1 MVQKEKCWQLII
13 LNMVATSAFMLENM
27 KGNLQ
32 SEFYCNST

>member
-1 MVQKEKCWQLII
+1 
-13 LNMVATSAFMLENM
+13 MVATAAFMLENM